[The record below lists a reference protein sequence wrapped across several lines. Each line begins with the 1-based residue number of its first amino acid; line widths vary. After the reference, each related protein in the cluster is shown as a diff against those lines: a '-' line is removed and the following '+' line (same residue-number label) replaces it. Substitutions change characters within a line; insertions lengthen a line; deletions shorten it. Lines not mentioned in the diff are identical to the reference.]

1 MAATF
6 SLCCSPS
13 FHLFSINVLTGDSTN
28 AMFIISLSV
37 SSHFHAARVFS
48 SDGGAADLNFM
59 ECIVPRALHSSVTSL
74 ANSSLLSLSEPSHF
88 LFLLFHNL
96 SDFPSL
102 SCLCVCLLECVCG
115 GLLFYL
121 TRAGVYVCVVD
132 QQTCRR
138 GQADR

>member
-102 SCLCVCLLECVCG
+102 SCLCVCLLECLRVWWFIILSHACWCVCVCG
-115 GLLFYL
+115 
-121 TRAGVYVCVVD
+121 
-132 QQTCRR
+132 
-138 GQADR
+138 